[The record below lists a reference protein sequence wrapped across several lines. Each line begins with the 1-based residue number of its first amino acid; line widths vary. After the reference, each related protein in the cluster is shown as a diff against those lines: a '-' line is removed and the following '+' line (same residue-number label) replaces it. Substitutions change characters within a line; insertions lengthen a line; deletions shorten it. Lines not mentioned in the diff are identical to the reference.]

1 MCKSWSLDLELPILS
16 SPDAEVIWYI
26 YTGITHAY
34 SDGASGNALLQDL
47 LRLYAEAGGNAVS
60 FHRLWG
66 FY

>member
-1 MCKSWSLDLELPILS
+1 M

-47 LRLYAEAGGNAVS
+47 LRLYAEAGGNGGS
-60 FHRLWG
+60 SKIFLLDFLGHKDQILEKLE
-66 FY
+66 